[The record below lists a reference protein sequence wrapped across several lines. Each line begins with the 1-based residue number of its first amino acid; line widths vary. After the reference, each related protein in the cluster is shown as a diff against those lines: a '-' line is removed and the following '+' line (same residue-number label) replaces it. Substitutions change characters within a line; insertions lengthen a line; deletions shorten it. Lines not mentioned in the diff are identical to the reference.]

1 MDNTG
6 SIVDIGERRLQLG
19 RFLRECRERIG
30 PQAVGL
36 PMTGR
41 RRTPG
46 LRREEL
52 SALAGI
58 SVTYYTKIEQGRVD
72 VSERVLETL
81 ADVLRLSHT
90 ERDYAF
96 ALARDYDI
104 HYNGRPQEVITPALK
119 RFLQLQEPYP
129 AQIMGRAWDFL
140 AWNQATC
147 AVLGDLEQIPPQMRN
162 LVVMMFTIPEM
173 RQGIGD
179 WEKNAKCILAEF
191 RADYGKYH
199 NQPRFG
205 EVIAFLTDSSPEFA
219 AWWSEHT
226 AIGCQAETDKVIEH
240 PAVGTLNLVETALIS
255 ADHPCLRVLLLLPQD
270 TQTIEK
276 LQTLYD
282 AHMGER
288 AGRGSNSRRAVQ
300 PA

>member
-1 MDNTG
+1 MDNKGLMVGT
-6 SIVDIGERRLQLG
+6 SDRRLQLG

-52 SALAGI
+52 AALAGI

-72 VSERVLETL
+72 VSKRVLETL
-81 ADVLRLSHT
+81 AGMLRLSYT
-90 ERDYAF
+90 EREYAF
-96 ALARDYDI
+96 ALARGYAV
-104 HYNGRPQEVITPALK
+104 HSSVRPQEVITPALK
-119 RFLQLQEPYP
+119 RILELQEPYP

-173 RQGIGD
+173 RQGIGN

-191 RADYGKYH
+191 RADYGKY
-199 NQPRFG
+199 NGEPRFG
-205 EVIAFLTDSSPEFA
+205 EVIAFLTDNSPEFA
-219 AWWSEHT
+219 AWWSEYT
-226 AIGCQAETDKVIEH
+226 DIGCQAETEKLIAH
-240 PAVGTLNLVETALIS
+240 PAVGMLNLIETALIS
-255 ADHPCLRVLLLLPQD
+255 VDHPGLRVLLLLPQD
-270 TQTIEK
+270 TETIEK

-282 AHMGER
+282 AYTAER
-288 AGRGSNSRRAVQ
+288 AGVGSSGRLAVQ